1 MKHLIC
7 FKYININLFKLSFMI
22 YFLFLIFSVDTLA
35 ISLKDNRY
43 YYNNKDFYKSCWQWS
58 DLNNDGLYECYY
70 FNILGHMTKNS
81 TTPDGYNVNEDGEW
95 IVNGVVQRK
104 DNIGVMEAINDNLVN
119 NNSTIYNNIVQE
131 ANTDFSMYLD
141 NFINDR
147 VFDIQNYIR
156 VKEIDKKLL
165 EKLRSKYTR
174 DMDIIYNNYYKSL
187 TELYDDKHITR
198 ENLKE
203 TIAVLSNTLKEKK
216 KIINA
221 NIDTLKNTITWQ
233 FNKNEYDIKMSV
245 IE

>member
-1 MKHLIC
+1 MIIIRKSLLLI
-7 FKYININLFKLSFMI
+7 IVIILSLSFGAYALSI
-22 YFLFLIFSVDTLA
+22 
-35 ISLKDNRY
+35 KDNRY
-43 YYNNKDFYKSCWQWS
+43 YYNNNDFYKSCWQWL

-70 FNILGHMTKNS
+70 FNVLGHMTKNS
-81 TTPDGYNVNEDGEW
+81 TTPDGYKVNENGEW
-95 IVNGVVQRK
+95 IVDDEVQRK
-104 DNIGVMEAINDNLVN
+104 DNIGVMEAINDILVN

-131 ANTDFSMYLD
+131 VNTDFSIYLD

-147 VFDIQNYIR
+147 VFDVQNYIR

-165 EKLRSKYTR
+165 EELRNKYTR

-203 TIAVLSNTLKEKK
+203 TIAVLSNILKEKK

-233 FNKNEYDIKMSV
+233 FTKDEYDIKKGIV
-245 IE
+245 Q